1 MTSQQTAVGTADTV
15 DDKPANYFDW
25 ERPELVRHVQP
36 TAKMVLDVGCGRG
49 ALGAAVKV
57 AVPGAKVHGLE
68 YVQEAVDVAA
78 TRLDG
83 AMRVDLNTLTELP
96 FEHGTFDTMI
106 FGDVL
111 EHLLDPEA
119 ALTMLLPYL
128 APEGR
133 VIASIPNVKHW
144 SVVLPLLINDTWTYE
159 DAGLLDRTHVHF
171 FTLTE
176 ATHMFQRVGLTQIHS
191 CETNTIRSQQEG
203 VLEPLLAAAQAY
215 GLDKR
220 GTEDL
225 LNSYQYY
232 FVVSR

>member
-1 MTSQQTAVGTADTV
+1 MSSQQTAVGTADKV
-15 DDKPANYFDW
+15 EDKPANYFDW
-25 ERPELVRHVQP
+25 ERPELV
-36 TAKMVLDVGCGRG
+36 AKVRPGARMILDVGCGRG
-49 ALGAAVKV
+49 ALGAGVKN
-57 AVPGAKVHGLE
+57 AHPEAKVYGLE
-68 YVQEAVDVAA
+68 YVQEAVDVAI
-78 TRLDG
+78 TKLDG
-83 AMRVDLNTLTELP
+83 ALRVDLNAVDSIP

-119 ALTMLLPYL
+119 VLTMLLPYL
-128 APEGR
+128 APGGQ

-176 ATHMFQRVGLTQIHS
+176 ATAMFQRVGLTNVIA
-191 CETNTIRSQQEG
+191 CESNTIRSQQHG
-203 VLEPLLAAAQAY
+203 VLEPLLAATQHY
-215 GLDKR
+215 GLER
-220 GTEDL
+220 HATEDL
-225 LNSYQYY
+225 LNAYQYY